1 MKTEQNFTTVC
12 NWDINSLKDLCNSAS
27 NDTWDQ
33 WKHRQETYG
42 THVSVQSIP
51 FSWSIDNGEYSAI
64 WTTEQ
69 KADLQACINANKGT
83 PLANAVFAAVA
94 ELSKNRNGVIT
105 KLCLAKLLSGEI
117 ISPHTDNG
125 PALQLPHRCHL
136 PIISP
141 PTCIFTVGGESKNL
155 VEGTWVEINNTITHG
170 VVNSSDN
177 FRVHIMCD
185 IMPQADYNANL
196 IEVVK

>member
-1 MKTEQNFTTVC
+1 MKNEQPFTTIC
-12 NWDINSLKDLCNSAS
+12 TWDITSLKDLCNSAS
-27 NDTWDQ
+27 NDTWEQ
-33 WKHRQETYG
+33 WKYRQATYG
-42 THVSVQSIP
+42 THVSMQSIP
-51 FSWSIDNGEYSAI
+51 FSWSIDNGESSAT

-69 KADLQACINANKGT
+69 KADLLACIDANKGT
-83 PLANAVFAAVA
+83 PLASAVFAAVA
-94 ELSKNRNGVIT
+94 ELSKNRSGVIT
-105 KLCLAKLLSGEI
+105 KLCLAKLLPGEI
-117 ISPHTDNG
+117 VPPHTDNG

-141 PTCIFTVGGESKNL
+141 LTCIFTVGDESKNL

-185 IMPQADYNANL
+185 IMPQADYDANPV
-196 IEVVK
+196 EVVK